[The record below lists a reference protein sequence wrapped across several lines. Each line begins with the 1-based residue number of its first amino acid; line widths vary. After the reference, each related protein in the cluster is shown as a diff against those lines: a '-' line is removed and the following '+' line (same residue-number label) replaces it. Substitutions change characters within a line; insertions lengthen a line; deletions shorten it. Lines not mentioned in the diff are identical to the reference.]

1 MGKTKETIPITLE
14 IDGTKRSL
22 NGYNI
27 SQKNIKLNNY
37 MEELL
42 QIIEKIII
50 GDTILD
56 IQQELSA
63 FRKLD
68 PNGKLDALTNKSLE
82 AFVANKTTQLI
93 VKDLQNNIYEI
104 TKRFEYD
111 ESNQIANPT
120 IEIELAQE
128 AEVNMNLLY
137 SLYIA
142 YFGQPEPDGTPG
154 TINGY
159 NTENLKI
166 LIDAFETTGDPEL
179 LKLAGFV
186 NTIIDNDDNNES

>member
-1 MGKTKETIPITLE
+1 MGKTKETIPISLE

-27 SQKNIKLNNY
+27 SQTNVKLNNY

-42 QIIEKIII
+42 KIIEKIKV

-68 PNGKLDALTNKSLE
+68 PNGKLDVLTNKSLE

-93 VKDLQNNIYEI
+93 VKDLENNIYEI

-166 LIDAFETTGDPEL
+166 LVDAFETTGDPEL
-179 LKLAGFV
+179 LKLAGLLD
-186 NTIIDNDDNNES
+186 TIIDNDNES

>member
-14 IDGTKRSL
+14 IDGIKRSL

>member
-1 MGKTKETIPITLE
+1 MGKTKETIPVSLE

-22 NGYNI
+22 NGYNM
-27 SQKNIKLNNY
+27 SQTNTKLINFI
-37 MEELL
+37 EELL
-42 QIIEKIII
+42 EIIEKIII
-50 GDTILD
+50 GDI
-56 IQQELSA
+56 ELNTQKKISV
-63 FRKLD
+63 FKKLD
-68 PNGKLDALTNKSLE
+68 PNGKLDSLTNKTLE

-93 VKDLQNNIYEI
+93 VKDLENNINEI

-142 YFGQPEPDGTPG
+142 YFGQPDPDGTPG

-166 LIDAFETTGDPEL
+166 LVDAFETTGDPEL
-179 LKLAGFV
+179 LKLAGLLD
-186 NTIIDNDDNNES
+186 TIIDNDDNNES